1 MDYLAHLL
9 VVVLIY
15 ASLTVSLDLM
25 IGHTGILTF
34 GHASFYGIGAYATAI
49 LTVYAGL
56 DWFSAM
62 VLAFVVGALAA
73 ALVGIPTLR
82 LGGDYFILA
91 LFGFSLIVISLIVNM
106 EWLTNGPFGIRGVPR
121 PSLGPLVVQSGAGIL
136 VFTAFVVAL
145 IYFVHWRFVTSPMK
159 AALQAIRDDES
170 VAMAL
175 GIDVVRTKII
185 VFTLGGGFAALSG
198 ALAAFYFRFVTSN
211 SYGLTTIILLWA
223 MLFVGGNCSLAGSL
237 VGPAVLIF
245 FPEVFR
251 FIGGPGWDIGNIQ
264 EAMYGLLLILLMLF
278 RPQGLVGQ
286 RVGLRS

>member
-1 MDYLAHLL
+1 MDYLSHLL

-34 GHASFYGIGAYATAI
+34 GHASFYGVGAYATAI

-62 VLAFVVGALAA
+62 ALAFVAGALAA
-73 ALVGIPTLR
+73 ALVGVPTLR

-91 LFGFSLIVISLIVNM
+91 LFGFSLIVTSLIVNM

-121 PSLGPLVVQSGAGIL
+121 PSLGPFVVQSGAGIL
-136 VFTAFVVAL
+136 IFTALVVAL
-145 IYFVHWRFVTSPMK
+145 IYFVHWRFSTSPMK
-159 AALQAIRDDES
+159 ATLHAIRDDEP

-175 GIDVVRTKII
+175 GIDAVRVKIV

-198 ALAAFYFRFVTSN
+198 ALAAFYFRFVNAN
-211 SYGLTTIILLWA
+211 SFGLTTIILLWA

-237 VGPAVLIF
+237 AGPAVLVL
-245 FPEVFR
+245 FPELFR
-251 FIGGPGWDIGNIQ
+251 FIGGSGWDIGNIQ
-264 EAMYGLLLILLMLF
+264 EAMYGLLLVLLMLF
-278 RPQGLVGQ
+278 RPQGLVG
-286 RVGLRS
+286 RPVGSRA

>member
-106 EWLTNGPFGIRGVPR
+106 EWLTNGPCGVRGVPR
-121 PSLGPLVVQSGAGIL
+121 PSLGPLVVQSGAGML
-136 VFTAFVVAL
+136 AFTAFVVAL

-159 AALQAIRDDES
+159 AALQAIIRPSQSDS
-170 VAMAL
+170 VMPARA
-175 GIDVVRTKII
+175 
-185 VFTLGGGFAALSG
+185 
-198 ALAAFYFRFVTSN
+198 
-211 SYGLTTIILLWA
+211 
-223 MLFVGGNCSLAGSL
+223 CS
-237 VGPAVLIF
+237 
-245 FPEVFR
+245 
-251 FIGGPGWDIGNIQ
+251 
-264 EAMYGLLLILLMLF
+264 
-278 RPQGLVGQ
+278 
-286 RVGLRS
+286 

>member
-1 MDYLAHLL
+1 MYSWQVVRLVAGVFIMGSLA
-9 VVVLIY
+9 
-15 ASLTVSLDLM
+15 M
-25 IGHTGILTF
+25 
-34 GHASFYGIGAYATAI
+34 
-49 LTVYAGL
+49 
-56 DWFSAM
+56 
-62 VLAFVVGALAA
+62 
-73 ALVGIPTLR
+73 GIP
-82 LGGDYFILA
+82 GSIL
-91 LFGFSLIVISLIVNM
+91 FVS
-106 EWLTNGPFGIRGVPR
+106 EWWL
-121 PSLGPLVVQSGAGIL
+121 A
-136 VFTAFVVAL
+136 FTAFVVAL

-159 AALQAIRDDES
+159 AALQAIRDDEP

-198 ALAAFYFRFVTSN
+198 ALAAFYFRFVTAN